1 MIVAM
6 IASNDFTTL
15 SYHTGNENTS
25 GPLGSFRYNLDR

>member
-25 GPLGSFRYNLDR
+25 GLLESLRYNLNG